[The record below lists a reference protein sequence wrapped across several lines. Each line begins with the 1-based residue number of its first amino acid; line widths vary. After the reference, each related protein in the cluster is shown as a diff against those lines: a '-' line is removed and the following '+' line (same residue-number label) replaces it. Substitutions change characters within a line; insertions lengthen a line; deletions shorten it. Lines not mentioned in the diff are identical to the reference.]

1 MMNSKYFATLAAKV
15 VRGKRVFIASGAV
28 VFGDVALGDE
38 ASVWFNAVVRG
49 DEAPIRIGARTNV
62 QDGSVLHADPGDP
75 CILGAGVVIGHNA
88 IVHGAEVMDNSLIG
102 MGATVLNRAVIG
114 KNCIVG
120 ANALVTAG
128 TEIPEGSL
136 VLGSPAK
143 VVKTLAE
150 KQIEDIRKNAQGYVQ
165 KAARYLDLD

>member
-1 MMNSKYFATLAAKV
+1 MMNSKYFAALTAKV

-28 VFGDVALGDE
+28 VFGDVELGDE
-38 ASVWFNAVVRG
+38 ASVWFNAVIRG

-75 CILGAGVVIGHNA
+75 CILGAGVVVGHNA
-88 IVHGAEVMDNSLIG
+88 IVHGAEVKDNSLIG
-102 MGATVLNRAVIG
+102 MGATVLNRAVVG

-128 TEIPEGSL
+128 TEIPDGSL
-136 VLGSPAK
+136 VLGAPAK
-143 VVKTLAE
+143 VVRALSKE
-150 KQIEDIRKNAQGYVQ
+150 QISGIQENAQGYVR